1 MRYQRTQLI
10 LIGVIIFI
18 HTQLFSFINF
28 GTLWLNIRSLLFPTL
43 IPSTLYVVG
52 ELVRMKRRVDRE
64 DDPELILFFECANFL
79 TQEIDD

>member
-10 LIGVIIFI
+10 LIGAIIFI

-28 GTLWLNIRSLLFPTL
+28 GTLWLNPRSLLWPTL
-43 IPSTLYVVG
+43 IPSALYCVG
-52 ELVRMKRRVDRE
+52 EMVKMKRVVDRE
-64 DDPELILFFECANFL
+64 DDPELTLFFECANFL